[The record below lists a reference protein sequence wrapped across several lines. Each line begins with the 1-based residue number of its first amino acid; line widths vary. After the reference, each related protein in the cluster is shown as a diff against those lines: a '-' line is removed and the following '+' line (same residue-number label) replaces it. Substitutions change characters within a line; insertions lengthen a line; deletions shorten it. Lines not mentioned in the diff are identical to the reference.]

1 MKILGIIFLVLAVL
15 NLLVALFAMSSGAP
29 SEAIT
34 MKFNAFVLL
43 AVLGYALERKTK
55 QILNSIRLIRPI
67 RRTKGQSGSF

>member
-15 NLLVALFAMSSGAP
+15 NLLVALVAMSSGAP

-43 AVLGYALERKTK
+43 AVLGGALYYFGRKNKTNK
-55 QILNSIRLIRPI
+55 
-67 RRTKGQSGSF
+67 